1 MKKAEWS
8 DLPYDIV
15 RFIMEKLC
23 SSERVPLYLVCKNW
37 HDRIREIKNTKEF
50 LPWLMYYKGQKGNRS
65 ICNLGDPSTR
75 RIYTV
80 KETPTPI
87 YKNRDLCVAVPCQSR
102 FGWVLFSKGFDNI
115 AIKHLFFYKPFTNQV
130 IELPK
135 LGNIYRSALFS
146 KIPTCPDCMVIALRI
161 PKTGQLEIKTWQPGY
176 NTRLP
181 GYDTWKTFKF
191 SGEYDRD
198 RTVISKQVA
207 YTGESFYCIF
217 SDLNRNVKKIG
228 VFNTKRQEWQEFSG
242 SIAVNN
248 ELNFVYLSVAING
261 DLLLVAVYS
270 YTQGPGLWRF
280 DLSEKKWVVEDDKI
294 MEKQVIFIDHSSLL
308 NPRKGNARQSFSVPA
323 IGNARQSA
331 GKIIGD
337 ALVLHRDNHFNVHPW
352 WPPQLYGFIIE
363 DDYENLQKIWIQ
375 PPF

>member
-1 MKKAEWS
+1 MKKTEWS

-15 RFIMEKLC
+15 RFILEKLC
-23 SSERVPLYLVCKNW
+23 YSERVPLYLVCKNW

-50 LPWLMYYKGQKGNRS
+50 LPWLMYYKGQKGNRI
-65 ICNLGDPSTR
+65 ICKLGDPSTR

-80 KETPTPI
+80 KKTPTQI
-87 YKNRDLCVAVPCQSR
+87 YKNRDLSGAVPCQSR

-115 AIKHLFFYKPFTNQV
+115 AIKHLFFYNPFTNQV

-135 LGNIYRSALFS
+135 LGNIYRSASFS

-176 NTRLP
+176 DTWLP

-228 VFNTKRQEWQEFSG
+228 AFNTKRQEWQEFSG
-242 SIAVNN
+242 SI
-248 ELNFVYLSVAING
+248 S
-261 DLLLVAVYS
+261 
-270 YTQGPGLWRF
+270 GPGLWRF

-294 MEKQVIFIDHSSLL
+294 LEKQVIFIDHSSLL
-308 NPRKGNARQSFSVPA
+308 TPAKGNARQSFSVPA
-323 IGNARQSA
+323 KGNARQSA

-337 ALVLHRDNHFNVHPW
+337 ALVLHRDNYFIVHPW

-363 DDYENLQKIWIQ
+363 DDYEKLQKIWIQ